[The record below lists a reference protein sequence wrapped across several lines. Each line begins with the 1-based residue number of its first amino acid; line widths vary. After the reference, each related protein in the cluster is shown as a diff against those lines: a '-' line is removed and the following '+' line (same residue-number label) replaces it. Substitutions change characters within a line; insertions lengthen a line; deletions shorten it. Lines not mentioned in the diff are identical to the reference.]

1 MYHDA
6 EDDYY
11 EIDSAKRVSL
21 LGIREENRRKH
32 QIQDQKD
39 STLQFDHSGNFKIR
53 TTSIIFCIPL
63 ASHEPRCVFR
73 NTNGPG
79 TRLWSDR
86 GRMWHIDSSHK
97 EKIDH
102 AIVYHVPGEPPE
114 GPTCMY
120 FVL

>member
-1 MYHDA
+1 M
-6 EDDYY
+6 
-11 EIDSAKRVSL
+11 
-21 LGIREENRRKH
+21 
-32 QIQDQKD
+32 
-39 STLQFDHSGNFKIR
+39 T
-53 TTSIIFCIPL
+53 
-63 ASHEPRCVFR
+63 SHETRCVFR

-102 AIVYHVPGEPPE
+102 AIVYHVPGDPPE

-120 FVL
+120 LRTASMERIEISIIWKTINK